1 MRLLRSHQPLTWYRG
16 GLGVS
21 IVPASVAAQI
31 KVKGVVY
38 LPIVG
43 ESPAFGLALAT
54 RLKEKSTAVQN
65 FRRLAAAR
73 GEG

>member
-1 MRLLRSHQPLTWYRG
+1 
-16 GLGVS
+16 
-21 IVPASVAAQI
+21 VPASIAAQI
-31 KVKGVVY
+31 KVQGVVY

-65 FRRLAAAR
+65 FHRLAAAR
-73 GEG
+73 GEE